1 MYDYIDTGV
10 TVTPDL
16 LTITQKLSCGD
27 KNVGVTAKVTKIS
40 ISSLTNL
47 SADAEEALRMIEAMV
62 DNNIVIHIED
72 MGVIDDSPAGKQL
85 LNTIASV
92 LG

>member
-10 TVTPDL
+10 IARPDL
-16 LTITQKLSCGD
+16 FKLERAAG
-27 KNVGVTAKVTKIS
+27 TAKITKVTMKTIS
-40 ISSLTNL
+40 DL
-47 SADAEEALRMIEAMV
+47 SADPEEALRMIEAMV
-62 DNNIVIHIED
+62 GNNIVIHIED
-72 MGVIDDSPAGKQL
+72 MGIIDDSPAGKQL

>member
-1 MYDYIDTGV
+1 MTDYIDTGV
-10 TVTPDL
+10 AFDPEWLKKEPAKTTL
-16 LTITQKLSCGD
+16 NIT
-27 KNVGVTAKVTKIS
+27 KVTVKTIS
-40 ISSLTNL
+40 DL
-47 SADAEEALRMIEAMV
+47 SADHEEALRMIEAMV

-72 MGVIDDSPAGKQL
+72 MGTIDDSPAGKQL